1 MLSIEDSWL
10 AKHAAERW
18 LQQLPAQGLSSL
30 CITKLL
36 ECHTKAKTIA
46 MGCVGIRVHF
56 QKAYLRSSHFHYAA
70 QCFLESTDEQ
80 HKSIVS
86 FCVLYQWHHTSNRL
100 FLFITG
106 SSSSLPAVHAD
117 DVGLGEDVVGAG
129 EGGVDGGG
137 HRVLALTHPLTP
149 THHHPFLHFR
159 QVVIIVTPPVVLT

>member
-1 MLSIEDSWL
+1 MMLSIEDSWL

-30 CITKLL
+30 CITMLL

-56 QKAYLRSSHFHYAA
+56 QKAYLRSSHFQYAA

-86 FCVLYQWHHTSNRL
+86 FVYCING
-100 FLFITG
+100 ITRQTG
-106 SSSSLPAVHAD
+106 YFCLSLD
-117 DVGLGEDVVGAG
+117 
-129 EGGVDGGG
+129 
-137 HRVLALTHPLTP
+137 
-149 THHHPFLHFR
+149 HHHLSLQYMLMMSDLVR
-159 QVVIIVTPPVVLT
+159 MLLVRVREG